1 MGLVMSMRVRLLGG
15 LTLLA
20 LLAGCQMPSSPDASK
35 AAPGA
40 SATGP
45 SARPAGPLLDPARGV
60 LTMAPLVAG
69 VTPGVVNIAVRS
81 RVERAPNPLFD
92 DPFFRRF
99 FDLPAVP
106 REREVLSAGSG
117 VIVDAARGYILT
129 NGHVVANPSEIQVTL
144 KDRRTYPARLVGSD
158 PATDVALLQI
168 DAPGLTAVAFGDSDR
183 LEVGDVV
190 VAIGNPFGLG
200 QTVTSGIVST
210 LGRSGLGLEGY
221 EDFIQTDASINPGN
235 SGGALVN
242 SKGELVGINTAI
254 IGPTGGN
261 IGIGF
266 AVPANMA
273 KAVMAQLVEH
283 GEVRRGRLGIT
294 IEDLT
299 PARAGDLHLELPGG
313 AVITHVEPGSPAA
326 RAGIAPGDVIV
337 RAHGQ
342 PIQDAGDL
350 RNLVGLLPVGT
361 DLPIVLYRDG
371 RERALAARIGR

>member
-200 QTVTSGIVST
+200 QTVTSGIVSA